1 MSNVRVEVGIT
12 EFMHQAKA
20 AGRST
25 DTAYR
30 LYLSGK
36 DPEEESVTAGEWLER
51 GVAGAGGGSADATE
65 QVAGGLVFCIDLT
78 CV

>member
-1 MSNVRVEVGIT
+1 MFEDCQAVSNVRVEVGIA
-12 EFMHQAKA
+12 EFMRQAKA

-51 GVAGAGGGSADATE
+51 GVALQTLQSKWLEG
-65 QVAGGLVFCIDLT
+65 
-78 CV
+78 